1 MATTLRITQMP
12 KLEVLNSDIV
22 LEVVTDGEKTGEFHI
37 SKGSLDYYP
46 ANAKKKHHR
55 VSGVK
60 LAELL
65 GEHGI
70 ERS

>member
-22 LEVVTDGEKTGEFHI
+22 LEVVTDGEKTGELHI

-46 ANAKKKHHR
+46 ANSKKKHYR
-55 VSGVK
+55 VSWTK
-60 LAELL
+60 LAEILE
-65 GEHGI
+65 EHGN
-70 ERS
+70 ERT